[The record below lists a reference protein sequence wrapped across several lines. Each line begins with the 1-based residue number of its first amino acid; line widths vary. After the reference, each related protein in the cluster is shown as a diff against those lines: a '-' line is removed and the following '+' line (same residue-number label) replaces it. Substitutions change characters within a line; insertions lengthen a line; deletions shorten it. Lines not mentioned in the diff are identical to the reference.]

1 MKGWKAVSK
10 DSGACRLFR
19 RVEVR
24 GSSLEK
30 YQAR

>member
-10 DSGACRLFR
+10 DSGARRLFW

-30 YQAR
+30 HQAR

>member
-10 DSGACRLFR
+10 AHRLFWR
-19 RVEVR
+19 LEVR